1 MTNPPI
7 SRRSFLKVSAA
18 GTAAMPFIGVANTA
32 PISLILSCW
41 RACSPV

>member
-18 GTAAMPFIGVANTA
+18 GTAVMPFICVANTA
-32 PISLILSCW
+32 PHLLDSVLL
-41 RACSPV
+41 A

>member
-7 SRRSFLKVSAA
+7 SRRSSLKVPAA

-32 PISLILSCW
+32 PHLLDSVLL
-41 RACSPV
+41 A